1 MKEAEQM
8 GLKRREVGGERGH
21 KEKLETRRPTDRP
34 TRFCFSPCFR
44 TAHFVT
50 SEEEEVKWCGAARRG
65 GSLANYQHRK
75 KKKKKKWQTSHFLRF
90 RCCTRTFVAAR
101 RRGGLHRLLPSQG
114 RFYDERES
122 FSSHR
127 SRLLLASRST
137 PLNS

>member
-1 MKEAEQM
+1 M

-21 KEKLETRRPTDRP
+21 KEKLETRQPTDRPTDRP
-34 TRFCFSPCFR
+34 GFVFR
-44 TAHFVT
+44 HVFARLILLQ
-50 SEEEEVKWCGAARRG
+50 VKRRRSSGAVRRG
-65 GSLANYQHRK
+65 GSLANYQHR
-75 KKKKKKWQTSHFLRF
+75 KKKKKWQTSHFLRF

>member
-50 SEEEEVKWCGAARRG
+50 SEEEEVKWCGAARRVPCQLSAQKEEEEEEVANVTLSPFSLLYTYVCCCEEERG
-65 GSLANYQHRK
+65 LAQIIAVTGS
-75 KKKKKKWQTSHFLRF
+75 FL
-90 RCCTRTFVAAR
+90 
-101 RRGGLHRLLPSQG
+101 
-114 RFYDERES
+114 
-122 FSSHR
+122 
-127 SRLLLASRST
+127 
-137 PLNS
+137 